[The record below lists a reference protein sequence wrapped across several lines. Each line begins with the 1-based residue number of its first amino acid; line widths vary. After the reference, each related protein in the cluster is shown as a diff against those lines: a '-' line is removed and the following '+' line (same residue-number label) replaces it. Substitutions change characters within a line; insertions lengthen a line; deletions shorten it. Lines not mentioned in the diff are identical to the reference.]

1 MAVHSTPLATTVQ
14 LVPEQESW
22 EGEGLLWR
30 VQPICREAGAR
41 VTTNDFVRDL
51 DMGVPNALDGRR
63 LEVVADGLPLHGGAQ
78 LAIDTT
84 MVSPLHADG
93 TPHRLAATIDGAV
106 CVDARRRKER
116 TYPELLAPRSRAKL
130 VVLAL
135 EVGGR
140 WSAESLAFIRLLAR
154 AKGRGQTRIMRKRV
168 EQAWRLRWLSLLGCA
183 AAPCWNCAAQL
194 VLRAPLLFP
203 TKWKGTSGVLGL
215 RGDPD

>member
-1 MAVHSTPLATTVQ
+1 MGRRGFAL
-14 LVPEQESW
+14 ESAAA
-22 EGEGLLWR
+22 R
-30 VQPICREAGAR
+30 ICREAGAR
-41 VTTNDFVRDL
+41 VTTNVFVRDL
-51 DMGVPNALDGRR
+51 DMGVPNALDDRR

-93 TPHRLAATIDGAV
+93 TPHKLAATMDGAV

-140 WSAESLAFIRLLAR
+140 WPTESLAFTVFSPGPRPGVRPVSCANVWNRL
-154 AKGRGQTRIMRKRV
+154 GG
-168 EQAWRLRWLSLLGCA
+168 
-183 AAPCWNCAAQL
+183 
-194 VLRAPLLFP
+194 
-203 TKWKGTSGVLGL
+203 
-215 RGDPD
+215 